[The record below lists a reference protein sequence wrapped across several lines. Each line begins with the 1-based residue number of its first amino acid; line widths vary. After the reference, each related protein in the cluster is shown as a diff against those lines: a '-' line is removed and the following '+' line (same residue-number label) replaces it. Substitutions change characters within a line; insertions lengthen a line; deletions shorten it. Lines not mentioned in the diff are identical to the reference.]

1 MERSSNHTNRT
12 RHLVG
17 GFFRTSSLDVIRLK
31 CWANNCSVKKFFQ
44 KVLTNIILY
53 VRINH
58 QIKEHQ
64 KKGKV
69 IKMVKYFV
77 LDTDYNEIVKG
88 KLMTEEEYN
97 KLVEE
102 YSEYVVTYEDE
113 EGETMD
119 YVRCET
125 LQEAL
130 GSIKDDIENNLEVGE
145 KLHYSVEK
153 TTPNEFIAFC
163 VFEDSTI
170 HELD

>member
-1 MERSSNHTNRT
+1 MTA
-12 RHLVG
+12 
-17 GFFRTSSLDVIRLK
+17 FFLL
-31 CWANNCSVKKFFQ
+31 KKFRRNTSKSYLEHGEQLFAKNNLK
-44 KVLTNIILY
+44 KVLTNFYLY

-58 QIKEHQ
+58 QIKKHQ
-64 KKGKV
+64 KKGMV

-102 YSEYVVTYEDE
+102 YSEYVLTYEDE
-113 EGETMD
+113 EGETTD

-125 LQEAL
+125 LQEVL
-130 GSIKDDIENNLEVGE
+130 GSIKDDIENNAEVGE

-163 VFEDSTI
+163 VFEDGTI

>member
-1 MERSSNHTNRT
+1 MTA
-12 RHLVG
+12 
-17 GFFRTSSLDVIRLK
+17 FFLL
-31 CWANNCSVKKFFQ
+31 KKFRRNTSKSYLEHGEQLFAKNNLK
-44 KVLTNIILY
+44 KVLTNFYLY

-58 QIKEHQ
+58 QIKKHQ

-102 YSEYVVTYEDE
+102 YSEYVLTYEDE
-113 EGETMD
+113 EGETTD

-125 LQEAL
+125 LQEVL
-130 GSIKDDIENNLEVGE
+130 GSIKDDIENNAEVGE

-163 VFEDSTI
+163 VFEDGTI